1 MITIEVQFVDWIE
14 EIIYVYEY
22 ILWIAIKPTICAMS
36 VKLEVFFF

>member
-22 ILWIAIKPTICAMS
+22 ILWIAIKPMCAMS
-36 VKLEVFFF
+36 KVRDVFF